1 VNSDVQ
7 FSLWLEGEICLLPN
21 DLSNSLVHDCALELS
36 RMFLASHGAMERS
49 SRVMHSGTEM
59 VHARIVGAWRTTRA
73 PSLRILVSRFFFF
86 WGGDFGPEWRIKSS
100 LIFFYSEVGR
110 SRHRSTGNRKS
121 DTVKL

>member
-1 VNSDVQ
+1 MNSDVQ

-86 WGGDFGPEWRIKSS
+86 WGGILGPSGALKVHLSFFTRKSA
-100 LIFFYSEVGR
+100 EAGTDQPA
-110 SRHRSTGNRKS
+110 TGNQI
-121 DTVKL
+121 L